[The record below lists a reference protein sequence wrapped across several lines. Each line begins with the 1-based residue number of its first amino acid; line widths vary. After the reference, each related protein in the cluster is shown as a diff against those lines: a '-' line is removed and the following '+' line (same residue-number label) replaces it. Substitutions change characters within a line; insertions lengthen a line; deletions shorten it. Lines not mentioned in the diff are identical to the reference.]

1 MKKSIPIL
9 LLALLLAKPDWAFT
23 GAKNGLVLWGMVVLP
38 TLMPFMLCS
47 QAIVGLGA
55 VPILMKPFGPF
66 LSHIL
71 HVSYQGGY
79 VFLTGLL
86 CGYPMGAKTCGEFL
100 QRGLITPAEA
110 RYLLAV
116 SNHPSPMFLL
126 GYVMSQISAVFGLS
140 AEAASWKLLAALYL
154 PILPIGFLARH
165 QYRPESSDS
174 AFPSP
179 SAHPAS
185 SFSLDAAFLSCAE
198 TMVKI
203 GGYIMLFSIAA
214 LYTSKLPF
222 SSPYL
227 RCALLGALEITTGIS
242 VIASS
247 MTGNAAV
254 LLITAS
260 AAFGGISGIFQTKS
274 VLDEKN
280 AGLSIRHYVLWKLLH
295 GILSCMVMALLCKI
309 PISF

>member
-38 TLMPFMLCS
+38 TLMPFMICS

-100 QRGLITPAEA
+100 ERGLITPAEA

-140 AEAASWKLLAALYL
+140 GNQPPWKLLAALYL

-165 QYRPESSDS
+165 QYRTQRVSDS
-174 AFPSP
+174 AFPSS

-222 SSPYL
+222 NVPIL
-227 RCALLGALEITTGIS
+227 RCA
-242 VIASS
+242 
-247 MTGNAAV
+247 
-254 LLITAS
+254 
-260 AAFGGISGIFQTKS
+260 AFWG
-274 VLDEKN
+274 
-280 AGLSIRHYVLWKLLH
+280 LWKLPLEFP
-295 GILSCMVMALLCKI
+295 SSPV
-309 PISF
+309 P